1 MAFSF
6 VGSAAQ
12 ACYGADMNRK
22 AFTLIELLV
31 VIAIIAIL
39 AAILFPVF
47 AQAKDAAKKT
57 QSVSNMKQLATGT
70 MIYLAD
76 YDDTMPPSAYPRFAT
91 TGVTVVSVYDM
102 LQPYLKNVN
111 ILTSPSDQPAQS
123 WRARLNALGLQNDIV
138 ERASY
143 VPNLGLFAD
152 NLCGL
157 PIKSAYT
164 PVGSHTA
171 LSDPVQT
178 IMFFD
183 GYIKQGVPALD
194 FFTFLG
200 QARHAE
206 QLVINFA
213 DGHAKTFRWSA
224 VKSIAS
230 STPTPA
236 GSRAPVYYSWRTDTV
251 NCGSTGFCRTN
262 GQLQSVPS
270 VPVGYTENGT
280 AGPYNDLH
288 GIPGSNITDSEDTV
302 PCP

>member
-1 MAFSF
+1 MFK
-6 VGSAAQ
+6 
-12 ACYGADMNRK
+12 K

-57 QSVSNMKQLATGT
+57 QSVSNMKQLATCS

-76 YDDTMPPSAYPRFAT
+76 YDDTLPPSAYPRVGT
-91 TGVTVVSVYDM
+91 TGVTVVSVYDI
-102 LQPYLKNVN
+102 LQPYMKNVQ
-111 ILTSPSDQPAQS
+111 ILVSPADSPGQS
-123 WRARLNALGLQNDIV
+123 WKARLNALGLQNDIV

-143 VPNLGLFAD
+143 IPNLGLFAD

-157 PIKSAYT
+157 PIKSAFT
-164 PVGSHTA
+164 PVRSHTS
-171 LSDPVQT
+171 LDEPVQT

-206 QLVINFA
+206 QLVINFS
-213 DGHAKTFRWSA
+213 DGHAKTYRYSA

-230 STPTPA
+230 SYATPS
-236 GSRAPVYYSWRTDTV
+236 GSRAPVYYSWRTDTT
-251 NCGSTGFCRTN
+251 NCGASGFCRTN
-262 GQLQSVPS
+262 AQLQSVPS
-270 VPVGYTENGT
+270 APTGYTEVGT

-288 GIPGSNITDSEDTV
+288 GVPGSNISDSEDTNA
-302 PCP
+302 CP